1 MFRCRVARVQE
12 GDVSDGQWWQPDVK
26 GAVQMPGSGGEER
39 TEPRPS
45 PRNKRAEIVAVATKL
60 FGGNGYEDTKWADV
74 ATAVGL
80 GPTAL
85 YHYFESKQQCLFE
98 ILVEAIED
106 AQAEFGRLSEGE
118 FGAALPRLLRG
129 TFERDDREVCR
140 ARVLVSEQ
148 GLVRHPR
155 PAPREEEARLRAFAL
170 VKEYEESWRDFL
182 AVGMN
187 ARAIPNSDPEL
198 LARALIGIHNSVW
211 QWYRPEGRL
220 DLDQVAEFYVPRML
234 AIAGLPG

>member
-1 MFRCRVARVQE
+1 
-12 GDVSDGQWWQPDVK
+12 
-26 GAVQMPGSGGEER
+26 MPGSGGDER

-45 PRNKRAEIVAVATKL
+45 PRNKRAEIVAVATKF
-60 FGGNGYEDTKWADV
+60 FGENGYEDTKWADV

-106 AQAEFGRLSEGE
+106 AQAEFGRLSEGDYDV
-118 FGAALPRLLRG
+118 ALRTLLRG

-155 PAPREEEARLRAFAL
+155 SAPREEDARVQAFAL
-170 VKEYEESWRDFL
+170 VKSYEEGWRDFL
-182 AVGMN
+182 TAAMDAGT
-187 ARAIPNSDPEL
+187 IPHTDPEL

-211 QWYRPEGRL
+211 QWYRPDGKLTL
-220 DLDQVAEFYVPRML
+220 DEVADFYVPRML
-234 AIAGLPG
+234 GIAGLPG

>member
-1 MFRCRVARVQE
+1 
-12 GDVSDGQWWQPDVK
+12 
-26 GAVQMPGSGGEER
+26 MPGSGGEER
-39 TEPRPS
+39 RGPRPS
-45 PRNKRAEIVAVATKL
+45 SRNKRAEIVAVATKF
-60 FGGNGYEDTKWADV
+60 FGENGYEDTKWADV

-98 ILVEAIED
+98 ILVEAVED
-106 AQAEFGRLSEGE
+106 AREEFARLSEGE
-118 FGAALPRLLRG
+118 FAEALPALLRG
-129 TFERDDREVCR
+129 TFERDDRAVCR

-155 PAPREEEARLRAFAL
+155 SAPREEEARVRAFAL
-170 VKEYEESWRDFL
+170 VKEYEAGWRDFL
-182 AVGMN
+182 AAGMDVG
-187 ARAIPNSDPEL
+187 AIPRTDPEL

-211 QWYRPEGRL
+211 SWYRPEGKL
-220 DLDQVAEFYVPRML
+220 DLDDVAGFYVPRML

>member
-1 MFRCRVARVQE
+1 
-12 GDVSDGQWWQPDVK
+12 
-26 GAVQMPGSGGEER
+26 MPGSGGEER
-39 TEPRPS
+39 AEPRPS

-60 FGGNGYEDTKWADV
+60 FGENGYEDTKWADV

-98 ILVEAIED
+98 ILVEAVED
-106 AQAEFGRLSEGE
+106 AQAEFARLTEGE
-118 FGAALPRLLRG
+118 FGEALPTLLRG
-129 TFERDDREVCR
+129 TFERDEREVCR

-155 PAPREEEARLRAFAL
+155 PAPREEEARVRAYGL
-170 VKEYEESWRDFL
+170 VKKYEADWRTFL
-182 AVGMN
+182 TTGMD
-187 ARAIPNSDPEL
+187 AGAIPRTDPVL
-198 LARALIGIHNSVW
+198 LTRALIGIYNSVW

-220 DLDQVAEFYVPRML
+220 GLDAVADFYVPQML
-234 AIAGLPG
+234 AIAGLRR